1 VLLIHSLM
9 GLADR
14 QYNQMPQ
21 GRMPRQPSRLDGSP
35 VVKWLL
41 ISNIAIFI
49 LDVLLGQRLTEW
61 GHFSVALA
69 FEHGQVWRFL
79 TFQFLHANLGH
90 IAFNMFALYMFGA
103 FVEQWWG
110 SRKFLVYYL
119 LCGAAGALFY
129 ALLYQMGVFGKG
141 LIPIGGGFV
150 MDSSYIPLVGASA
163 GIFGCLVAVAVIAPN
178 LQIRLLFPPI
188 PMKMKTF
195 ALGVLGIAVLT
206 ILFDWNNAGGEAGH
220 LGGALLGFVLM
231 KNPWVL
237 GFVDRIGSGP
247 ARGRKVY
254 DATVVRE
261 TKIRPR
267 TTVNFDHSEVDRILD
282 KVNREGIQS
291 LTEAERDVLRR
302 SSEGE

>member
-1 VLLIHSLM
+1 M
-9 GLADR
+9 GFADR
-14 QYNQMPQ
+14 HYNQPSPQ
-21 GRMPRQPSRLDGSP
+21 RGYGYASQPPSRLAGSP

-41 ISNIAIFI
+41 ISNVAIFFIDI
-49 LDVLLGQRLTEW
+49 LLNHVLSSV
-61 GHFSVALA
+61 GHFSVGSV
-69 FEHGQVWRFL
+69 FEHGQVWRIL
-79 TFQFLHANLGH
+79 TFQFLHADLGH
-90 IAFNMFALYMFGA
+90 IAFNMFALYMFGS

-119 LCGAAGALFY
+119 LCGASGALFY
-129 ALLYQMGVFGKG
+129 SILYQMGLFGKS
-141 LIPIGGGFV
+141 PIELGGGFV
-150 MDSSYIPLVGASA
+150 MPASYIPLVGASA

-195 ALGVLGIAVLT
+195 ALGVLGIAVVVTVFNLR
-206 ILFDWNNAGGEAGH
+206 NAGGEAGH
-220 LGGALLGFVLM
+220 LGGAILGYLLM

-237 GFVDRIGSGP
+237 GFVDRIGGVP
-247 ARGRKVY
+247 GRGRRRVY

-267 TTVNFDHSEVDRILD
+267 THVDFNDTEVDRILD

-291 LTEAERDVLRR
+291 LTESEREILRR
-302 SSEGE
+302 SSGN